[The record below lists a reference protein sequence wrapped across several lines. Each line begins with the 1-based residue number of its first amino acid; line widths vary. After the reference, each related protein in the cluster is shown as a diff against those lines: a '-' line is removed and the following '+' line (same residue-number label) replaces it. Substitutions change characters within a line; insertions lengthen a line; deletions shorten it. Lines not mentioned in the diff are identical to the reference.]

1 MQGPTGSQTKSC
13 TFKRLRGER
22 VAGGKHVVTCEMTVT
37 NCNNRSYAFLAAIA
51 RARRSCLLSR
61 RDSLYT
67 HIWAKHFRDHDRT
80 VGLLVI
86 LHHGNPGAPH
96 GEP

>member
-22 VAGGKHVVTCEMTVT
+22 VAGGEHAAPLKSIVT
-37 NCNNRSYAFLAAIA
+37 NCKHKSYYFWTAIGPA
-51 RARRSCLLSR
+51 WCSELFSCW
-61 RDSLYT
+61 DPFDT
-67 HIWAKHFRDHDRT
+67 HIRAKHFRNHNRT

-96 GEP
+96 GKS